1 MGNASRNAAMM
12 QVRMLVAMAVGL
24 ITSRVTL
31 QQLGVEDYGA
41 YSLVWGVLTLIV
53 FANNTLCNASVRFL
67 SVELAGADATSLR
80 NTFAACKRAHLY
92 AAIAILAVA
101 ETAGLA
107 YMLFA
112 ANLPASRFAAVMV
125 VYQISLVTVVATILQ
140 SPYTSLLIAHEKMDV
155 YATIEIVNVTLKLLL
170 VYLLIICDYDK
181 LLTITVFYASLSA
194 VIYFCY
200 RYYCV
205 RKYDEARHASLYDKT
220 KCRTIIMFSA
230 TDLYGNACVSVR
242 DNGFVMII
250 NYFFGVVYNAV
261 CNLATVA
268 NRALAGLAGYV
279 LFAYKPQITMSYA
292 RNDFR
297 EMSVLVGRSTFG
309 SVAIMGV
316 ATVVA
321 ISFMPSLLNF
331 WLGVVPDNAVT
342 FTNLL
347 LITGM
352 IETIFNPLVA
362 TIHASGKI
370 KALSFLNG
378 SLYLLTIPI
387 IIGLFWCDLPAATAY
402 LCIIA
407 MDLIIWLSTIVIIK
421 RVVPEL
427 RLQKYFE
434 ALVAAISIS
443 VALGFFI
450 HLAIR

>member
-1 MGNASRNAAMM
+1 MSKIAKNTVLM
-12 QVRMLVAMAVGL
+12 QVRMLVAMVVGL
-24 ITSRVTL
+24 VTSRVTL
-31 QQLGVEDYGA
+31 QQLGIDDYGA

-67 SVELAGADATSLR
+67 SVDLANSTTGAIKS
-80 NTFAACKRAHLY
+80 TFSACRRAHLY
-92 AAIAILAVA
+92 TAIVILTVA

-107 YMLFA
+107 YMIFIA
-112 ANLPASRFAAVMV
+112 HIPDCRFSAVMA
-125 VYQISLVTVVATILQ
+125 VYQISLVIVAVTILQ
-140 SPYTSLLIAHEKMDV
+140 SPYSSLLIARERMDV
-155 YATIEIVNVTLKLLL
+155 YAGIEIFNVSLKLML
-170 VYLLIICDYDK
+170 VYLLIVCDSDK
-181 LLTITVFYASLSA
+181 LITLTVFYAALSL
-194 VIYFCY
+194 VVFCCY
-200 RYYCV
+200 RYYC
-205 RKYDEARHASLYDKT
+205 RKKFDEAKNVKYIDKA
-220 KCRTIIMFSA
+220 KCRGIIIFSA
-230 TDLYGNACVSVR
+230 KDLYGNACVSVR
-242 DNGFVMII
+242 DNGFVLVM
-250 NYFFGVVYNAV
+250 NYFFGVAYNAA
-261 CNLATVA
+261 CNIATVA
-268 NRALAGLAGYV
+268 NRAFAGLASNV

-309 SVAIMGV
+309 SVAVMGF
-316 ATVVA
+316 ATA
-321 ISFMPSLLNF
+321 IAIQFMPALLKT
-331 WLGVVPDNAVT
+331 WLGTVPDNAVI

-347 LITGM
+347 LLTGFV
-352 IETIFNPLVA
+352 ETAFNPLVSA
-362 TIHASGKI
+362 IHASGKI

>member
-1 MGNASRNAAMM
+1 MSKIGRNAAMM

-67 SVELAGADATSLR
+67 SVDLAGADASSLR
-80 NTFAACKRAHLY
+80 NTFAACKRAHLI
-92 AAIAILAVA
+92 AAILIFVVA

-107 YMLFA
+107 HMLFA

-170 VYLLIICDYDK
+170 VYLLIICESDK
-181 LLTITVFYASLSA
+181 LITITVFYALLSV

-205 RKYDEARHASLYDKT
+205 RKYDEARHAPLDDKS
-220 KCRTIIMFSA
+220 KCKAILKFSA

-250 NYFFGVVYNAV
+250 NYFFGVVYNAA

-292 RNDFR
+292 KKDYQQ
-297 EMSVLVGRSTFG
+297 MSFLVGRSTFG

-443 VALGFFI
+443 VALGFLI

>member
-1 MGNASRNAAMM
+1 
-12 QVRMLVAMAVGL
+12 
-24 ITSRVTL
+24 
-31 QQLGVEDYGA
+31 
-41 YSLVWGVLTLIV
+41 
-53 FANNTLCNASVRFL
+53 
-67 SVELAGADATSLR
+67 
-80 NTFAACKRAHLY
+80 
-92 AAIAILAVA
+92 
-101 ETAGLA
+101 
-107 YMLFA
+107 
-112 ANLPASRFAAVMV
+112 
-125 VYQISLVTVVATILQ
+125 
-140 SPYTSLLIAHEKMDV
+140 
-155 YATIEIVNVTLKLLL
+155 
-170 VYLLIICDYDK
+170 
-181 LLTITVFYASLSA
+181 
-194 VIYFCY
+194 
-200 RYYCV
+200 
-205 RKYDEARHASLYDKT
+205 
-220 KCRTIIMFSA
+220 
-230 TDLYGNACVSVR
+230 
-242 DNGFVMII
+242 
-250 NYFFGVVYNAV
+250 
-261 CNLATVA
+261 
-268 NRALAGLAGYV
+268 
-279 LFAYKPQITMSYA
+279 MS
-292 RNDFR
+292 F
-297 EMSVLVGRSTFG
+297 LVGRSTFG